1 MRTIKKTKINGCLF
15 SSKFKIIHVFS
26 FFFFSFYCL
35 PIFRNVKNDKR
46 NIQDAINGNG
56 TSISMTGN
64 PVSGCQKTFLGFP
77 GRLTLFCKKAHP
89 HPSPCIFLSIIHY
102 FSRRCGNAVP
112 RKKLADEWFWAG
124 RGRARPEVV
133 SGLNLSFAYSFHSY
147 NTPEV

>member
-1 MRTIKKTKINGCLF
+1 MFFL
-15 SSKFKIIHVFS
+15 SFS
-26 FFFFSFYCL
+26 FLFTVYQFSGMLRMIKEIYKMPL
-35 PIFRNVKNDKR
+35 T
-46 NIQDAINGNG
+46 GNG

-112 RKKLADEWFWAG
+112 RKKLADDWFWAG
-124 RGRARPEVV
+124 SGRARPEVV
-133 SGLNLSFAYSFHSY
+133 SGLNLSFAYSFHSN
-147 NTPEV
+147 NTTEV

>member
-1 MRTIKKTKINGCLF
+1 MFFL
-15 SSKFKIIHVFS
+15 SFS
-26 FFFFSFYCL
+26 FLFTVYQFSGMLRMIKETYKMPL
-35 PIFRNVKNDKR
+35 T
-46 NIQDAINGNG
+46 GNG

-112 RKKLADEWFWAG
+112 RKKLADDWFWAG
-124 RGRARPEVV
+124 SGRLDRKW
-133 SGLNLSFAYSFHSY
+133 
-147 NTPEV
+147 